1 MNTNSMR
8 FQSRAAPLCL
18 FLAIWAGTLA
28 APVNGA
34 AQAAGGSPDFVQL
47 LKKADSLVTFPD
59 SDFSAQYNFLQES
72 PGQGTSTKQAMV
84 FRRDKDNT
92 YLIVIVKPE
101 EDKGKGY
108 LKSGN
113 NLWFYDPVSR
123 RFTFTSAKDRFQN
136 MNARNSDFTRS
147 NLAGDYK
154 VTASTRQKLGKY
166 DCWLLDLQATSD
178 DITFPKMRIWIDGD
192 SLVRKTEDYSYSGQH
207 VRTVAFPQYQPVG
220 GRYVP
225 QTVVIFDE
233 LRGATING
241 VFEKERTT
249 YTISRPSLERLPDAT
264 FTKTWLEKLGE

>member
-1 MNTNSMR
+1 MTIL
-8 FQSRAAPLCL
+8 SRGAAFCLCA
-18 FLAIWAGTLA
+18 AIWAGTLA
-28 APVNGA
+28 VPADVT
-34 AQAAGGSPDFVQL
+34 AQAAGGSADFVQL

-59 SDFSAQYNFLQES
+59 SDFSAQYTFVQES
-72 PGQGTSTKQAMV
+72 PGQGTNSKQAMV

-154 VTASTRQKLGKY
+154 VKSSARQTLGKY
-166 DCWLLDLQATSD
+166 DCWVLDLQATSD
-178 DITFPKMRIWIDGD
+178 DITFPKMRIWIDEDG
-192 SLVRKTEDYSYSGQH
+192 LVRKTEDYSYSGQH
-207 VRTVAFPQYQPVG
+207 VRTVAFPKYQQIG
-220 GRYVP
+220 TRYVP

-241 VFEKERTT
+241 TFVKERTT
-249 YTISRPSLERLPDAT
+249 YTIARPSLERLPDAT

>member
-1 MNTNSMR
+1 MR
-8 FQSRAAPLCL
+8 GFFRSARTWLFAAMTAV
-18 FLAIWAGTLA
+18 AIFTPGTA
-28 APVNGA
+28 M
-34 AQAAGGSPDFVQL
+34 AQAVGGAPDFPQI

-59 SDFSAQYNFLQES
+59 SDFSAQYTFVQES

-147 NLAGDYK
+147 NLAGDYR
-154 VTASTRQKLGKY
+154 VAASTRQKLGKY
-166 DCWLLDLQATSD
+166 DCWLLNLQATSD
-178 DITFPKMRIWIDGD
+178 DITFPKMKIWIDNDG
-192 SLVRKTEDYSYSGQH
+192 LVRKTEDYSFSGQH
-207 VRTVAFPQYQPVG
+207 VRTVAFPQYQQIG
-220 GRYVP
+220 TRYIP

-241 VFEKERTT
+241 AFVKERTT
-249 YTISRPSLERLPDAT
+249 YTIARPSLERLPDAT
-264 FTKTWLEKLGE
+264 FTKIWLEKLGE